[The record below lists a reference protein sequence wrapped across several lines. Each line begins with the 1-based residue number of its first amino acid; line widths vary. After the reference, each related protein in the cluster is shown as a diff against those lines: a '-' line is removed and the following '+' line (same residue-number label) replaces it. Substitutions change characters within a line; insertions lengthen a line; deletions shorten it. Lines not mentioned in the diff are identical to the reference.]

1 MSKSIKDWLDEGEQI
16 YGAAMNEYQA
26 LEGQIM
32 ELEQKLAI
40 KREEVNVIAE
50 KLGKAPIETS
60 RRQLNAEIIDRGSPN
75 SVPNSPNTI
84 ARALTGRG
92 FGRT

>member
-16 YGAAMNEYQA
+16 YGGAMNEYQQ
-26 LEGQIM
+26 LEGQILD
-32 ELEQKLAI
+32 LEQKLAI

-50 KLGKAPIETS
+50 KLGKPPIETTS
-60 RRQLNAEIIDRGSPN
+60 RRLNAEIIDRGAPN

-92 FGRT
+92 FGRA

>member
-1 MSKSIKDWLDEGEQI
+1 VSKSIKDWLAEGEQI
-16 YGAAMNEYQA
+16 YNGALDEYQH
-26 LEGQIM
+26 LETQLM
-32 ELEQKLAI
+32 ELEQKLAL

-50 KLGKAPIETS
+50 KLGKSPIEAS
-60 RRQLNAEIIDRGSPN
+60 RRLSAEIVERGQPN

-92 FGRT
+92 FGR